1 MAMEHQL
8 SSVHIEDLDWQDQS
22 FAIHSY
28 TRNDFLCGSLGRH
41 GVLCPPWLLQ
51 TNRGP
56 PVVVDGFKRL
66 KWLQESGTN
75 RVECLHFEASND
87 ARALMI
93 QRLEAKIGGAPLNL
107 AEKAQ
112 IVARLAE
119 LVPHER
125 LLQDYFPAMNLAPR
139 PQAIDRWR
147 RVAAAEKLLLSAL
160 AHDHLCERACL
171 ELIDWPVDERRG
183 MLALICEL
191 RCSASIQMEIL
202 ERIREIALV
211 QGKTR
216 TDLVATREVQIILQD
231 ADRNHRQKTQTLRDL
246 LQRWRFP
253 RLWARQE
260 RFQRN
265 LDGCGLPPA
274 IRVQPPASFEGD
286 GWQLQIRFSSPGE
299 LEQLLTS
306 AQALASSQNLPA
318 LLSSPKADTARGAT
332 ETQGKT

>member
-8 SSVHIEDLDWQDQS
+8 SPVHLEDLDWQDQS
-22 FAIHSY
+22 FAIHRY
-28 TRNDFLCGSLGRH
+28 TRNDFLRGSLGRH
-41 GVLCPPWLLQ
+41 GVLCPLWLLQ
-51 TNRGP
+51 TDRGP
-56 PVVVDGFKRL
+56 PVIMDGFKRL
-66 KWLQESGTN
+66 KWLKENGTS
-75 RVECLHFEASND
+75 RVECLHFGASTD
-87 ARALMI
+87 PSTLMI

-139 PQAIDRWR
+139 PQAIDRWQ

-171 ELIDWPVDERRG
+171 EIIDWPVDERRG

-191 RCSASIQMEIL
+191 RCSASIQMEIV
-202 ERIREIALV
+202 ERITEIAMV
-211 QGKTR
+211 QRKTR
-216 TDLVATREVQIILQD
+216 TDLVATPEVQDILQD
-231 ADRNHRQKTQTLRDL
+231 AERNHRQKTQALRDL

-260 RFQRN
+260 QFQRN
-265 LDGCGLPPA
+265 LDRCGLPPA
-274 IRVQPPASFEGD
+274 IRVQPPPSFEGD

-306 AQALASSQNLPA
+306 AHALASSQNLPE
-318 LLSSPKADTARGAT
+318 LLGWPKANTARGAT
-332 ETQGKT
+332 EAQGNT